1 MKKRIENIKK
11 QYAEETK
18 KVLFVILGFAT
29 GTAIAKGA
37 KFIGEKYPQMQPYL
51 QYATPILIGGG
62 GWLISAA
69 TEKEEIAVKHLGYG
83 LTTSGVYE
91 GVKLVPV
98 VSDFLKGLEGNLGR
112 TYYMEDDK
120 PILELGEFGI
130 NALPMKSMEMQDA
143 PSVRLELPD
152 LGEGNDLGY
161 NGSMTDDL
169 GYNGSTTEDADLSG
183 LI

>member
-11 QYAEETK
+11 QSIEESK
-18 KVLFVILGFAT
+18 KILFVVLGFAT

-37 KFIGEKYPQMQPYL
+37 KFIGEKYPQMQPYV
-51 QYATPILIGGG
+51 QYATPILLAGG

-69 TEKEEIAVKHLGYG
+69 TEKEEMELKHLGYG

-98 VSDFLKGLEGNLGR
+98 VKDFLSGLEGNLGR
-112 TYYMEDDK
+112 TYYMENDK

-130 NALPMKSMEMQDA
+130 NSLPMKTMDMADA
-143 PSVRLELPD
+143 PMVKIELPE
-152 LGEGNDLGY
+152 LEGANTLSYNASIIDLGY
-161 NGSMTDDL
+161 SSSITDD
-169 GYNGSTTEDADLSG
+169 TDLSG
-183 LI
+183 II